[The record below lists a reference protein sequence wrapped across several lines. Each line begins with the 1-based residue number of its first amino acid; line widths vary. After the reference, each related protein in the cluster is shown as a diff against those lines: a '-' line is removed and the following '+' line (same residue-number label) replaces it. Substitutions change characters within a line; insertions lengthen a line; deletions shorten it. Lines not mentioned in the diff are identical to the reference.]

1 MKATL
6 VTLAQHQHEL
16 DNIPSN
22 VDAETGEVS
31 FGGLAG
37 RVDTLAWFVIGV
49 CQYAHITE
57 DTDFF
62 KTHKTAI
69 DKCLKLMHAWE
80 FNNGDLMYVPRSGNW
95 ADESLLI

>member
-1 MKATL
+1 MLDGDKDLVITMKATL

-49 CQYAHITE
+49 CQYVHFTE

-62 KTHKTAI
+62 KTHK
-69 DKCLKLMHAWE
+69 
-80 FNNGDLMYVPRSGNW
+80 NSY
-95 ADESLLI
+95 